1 MGCLIPSMK
10 ILLADGSS
18 KPAGDLKIGDKLDTL
33 HETTLKRGKHEVT
46 YVEII
51 DSEVLLLNFSGQIF
65 QCSPTHKFHLANSKK
80 WIEAKDL
87 KSGNK
92 VLLLDGDKEFTEGEK
107 LEDGEVVVI
116 KVDKAHTYICD
127 GILSHNKGNTTYHAP
142 PPPPPDTTFQD
153 YLKYQGK
160 KEERAGYRNWAD
172 QLQEYKGKKSR
183 QAGGRSGWAD
193 YQQGVKDQLKG
204 GLITYNDARSQL
216 QDYATLYNLGAGS
229 ILKPGED
236 PRRDWKAEDREGI
249 TFDDVPTYDDDA
261 NWQNFSIAGAQ
272 NELTDYYQN
281 QLLPGRRDT
290 GIKSAYQELLGR
302 EATTDELQTAKDRF
316 GSGYYSNISD
326 VKDSLTGSSE
336 YKDKFQQSYLANYYD
351 TMFGAEKR
359 DPSTG
364 ARTGKRTFSF
374 DKTLLPTYDGDLK
387 GKTQITLP
395 DYGDSFT
402 GTPGEIDFQLDNIR
416 ESRKF
421 LYSAGL
427 TNLQGDLDKETQK
440 LKNEGGK
447 EITRIGKEGDIYG
460 NLVSAFSF

>member
-1 MGCLIPSMK
+1 MGCPIPSMK

-18 KPAGDLKIGDKLDTL
+18 KPAGDLKVGDKLDTL

-87 KSGNK
+87 KAGNK
-92 VLLLDGDKEFTEGEK
+92 VLLLNGEKEFTEGEK

-127 GILSHNKGNTTYHAP
+127 GILSHNKGNTTYVAP

-153 YLKYQGK
+153 YLEYQGK
-160 KEERAGYRNWAD
+160 REERADYRNWAD
-172 QLQEYKGKKSR
+172 KLQEYKGKKSR
-183 QAGGRSGWAD
+183 QAGGRAGWED
-193 YQQGVKDQLKG
+193 YKTGIKGQLKG
-204 GLITYNDARSQL
+204 GLITYGDAKSQL
-216 QDYATLYNLGAGS
+216 QDYATRYNLASGS

-236 PRRDWKAEDREGI
+236 PRRDWKEEDRKGV

-261 NWQNFSIAGAQ
+261 KWQDWSIAKAQ
-272 NELTDYYQN
+272 NQLTDFYQTE
-281 QLLPGRRDT
+281 LLPGRRET

-302 EATTDELQTAKDRF
+302 EATAEELQTAKDRF

-326 VKDSLTGSSE
+326 VKDSVKGSSE

-359 DPSTG
+359 D
-364 ARTGKRTFSF
+364 AEGKRTGTRTFNFKES
-374 DKTLLPTYDGDLK
+374 LLPKYDGDLK
-387 GKTQITLP
+387 GRTNITIP
-395 DYGDSFT
+395 DYKDSFT
-402 GTPGEIDFQLDNIR
+402 GTPGEIDFHLDGIR
-416 ESRKF
+416 ETRKF

-427 TNLQGDLDKETQK
+427 TNLQGEIDKETQK

-447 EITRIGKEGDIYG
+447 EITRISKEGDIYG
-460 NLVSAFSF
+460 NLVSSFSF